1 MRRKKDVLPEVH
13 AATDKPKRS
22 RRASL
27 MLPGRAG
34 SSKKR
39 ARPLSDSLVSSEA
52 SSQDHAVTRPSYPRA
67 GGSSSS
73 MASFDFRN
81 PFLDDGDAHQMS
93 TSQLDLT
100 QPLDSAAF
108 QPPMANAS
116 IRNVARGSPIIVH
129 PPGDHA
135 DLLCHVAEHGTLD
148 PFTDESEPFYVGMD
162 DGSDNFVTE
171 NVMPNKQR
179 RRSTSLTAACRKSAD
194 FLHVRISGTA
204 FTPPLG
210 VGRREAWTRV

>member
-1 MRRKKDVLPEVH
+1 
-13 AATDKPKRS
+13 
-22 RRASL
+22 
-27 MLPGRAG
+27 
-34 SSKKR
+34 
-39 ARPLSDSLVSSEA
+39 
-52 SSQDHAVTRPSYPRA
+52 
-67 GGSSSS
+67 

-171 NVMPNKQR
+171 VSTQRTVARKLIFTNAECAERDAQQAKTAKHKLNRCLPKICGLPPRQDFGYRVHPTTR
-179 RRSTSLTAACRKSAD
+179 RRTS
-194 FLHVRISGTA
+194 
-204 FTPPLG
+204 
-210 VGRREAWTRV
+210 